1 MLKYRNDASNT
12 SRANI
17 SVRSPTAGNAFSLQD
32 EFAKKSFLPEAKET
46 VKPSQ
51 VSIGINKTTNQKKE
65 QSTKSGSGIILKSPK
80 KGVFSPKKGV
90 FSSTQDLKV
99 SLGMV
104 QQEERKPSKI
114 ISKLARELE
123 KIQNE
128 PHPRRTYSAMSRNSN
143 QEASPSKSSRFA
155 NLTQESKD
163 GSARNSKPE
172 TYRFDFNRA
181 GGSRSSLASALSIP
195 KLQELQDMF
204 ADLPEKEFD
213 ELPTR

>member
-1 MLKYRNDASNT
+1 
-12 SRANI
+12 
-17 SVRSPTAGNAFSLQD
+17 
-32 EFAKKSFLPEAKET
+32 
-46 VKPSQ
+46 
-51 VSIGINKTTNQKKE
+51 
-65 QSTKSGSGIILKSPK
+65 
-80 KGVFSPKKGV
+80 
-90 FSSTQDLKV
+90 
-99 SLGMV
+99 
-104 QQEERKPSKI
+104 
-114 ISKLARELE
+114 
-123 KIQNE
+123 
-128 PHPRRTYSAMSRNSN
+128 MSRNSN
-143 QEASPSKSSRFA
+143 REASPSKSSRFA

>member
-51 VSIGINKTTNQKKE
+51 VSIGIHKTTNQKKE
-65 QSTKSGSGIILKSPK
+65 QSTKSGSGIILK
-80 KGVFSPKKGV
+80 SPKKGV

-143 QEASPSKSSRFA
+143 REASPSKSSRFA